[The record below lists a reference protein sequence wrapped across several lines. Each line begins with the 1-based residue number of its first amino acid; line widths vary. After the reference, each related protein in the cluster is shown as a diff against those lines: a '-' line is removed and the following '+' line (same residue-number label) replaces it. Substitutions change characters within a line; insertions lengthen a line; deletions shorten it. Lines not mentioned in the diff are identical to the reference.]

1 MGLDEIV
8 AIGRAMLVETMIL
21 SAPVLAVVIVVSLL
35 VNVVQVLTS
44 LQDQTLSHVPRLVAT
59 GAALF
64 FLMPWMWRHLAHYS
78 INLFS
83 NFHGVLQ
90 R

>member
-1 MGLDEIV
+1 MDVDQVVWLGRQMLQEVVILVAPMLAV
-8 AIGRAMLVETMIL
+8 AIA
-21 SAPVLAVVIVVSLL
+21 VSLV
-35 VNVVQVLTS
+35 VNILQVLTS
-44 LQDQTLSHVPRLVAT
+44 LQDQTLSHVPRLIAM

-78 INLFS
+78 INLLGD
-83 NFHGVLQ
+83 FHEVL